1 MAGMEELQNLS
12 EQQSWS
18 SLLLT
23 RMVSYSDHLSC
34 QQEQCPSM
42 LALWGLSP
50 LTNRAGSRT
59 QKSKQAQQLE
69 ESNQVPPGSKD
80 RSQDPHTPSSCVTVR
95 CVLPAGLST
104 LGPGHRRKEE
114 DRGGFRT
121 QVSEYG
127 PLPISVQLTREGCFV
142 YVSFF

>member
-1 MAGMEELQNLS
+1 MEELQNLS
-12 EQQSWS
+12 EQQSRS

-23 RMVSYSDHLSC
+23 HMVPYSDHLSC

-50 LTNRAGSRT
+50 LPNWAGSRT

-69 ESNQVPPGSKD
+69 ESNQIPPGSKD

-95 CVLPAGLST
+95 CVLPSWAEHFGVRT
-104 LGPGHRRKEE
+104 QKE
-114 DRGGFRT
+114 RGGQGR
-121 QVSEYG
+121 V
-127 PLPISVQLTREGCFV
+127 
-142 YVSFF
+142 